1 MDYTEVILQIEK
13 EQQNTQTFILVV
25 LIAVSVVFVVSLC
38 AALFFRKTYKFPLV
52 VALILSC
59 VVFAFVY
66 QNGTLKKIELDLEEE
81 AFVTYSGACRVRSY
95 PKGNERTNVYVTDED
110 QKEITLIVYEKEFAP
125 ILAKREFDG
134 VLWSGN
140 YVGEVVYAKHSH
152 YVVSLSLTREE

>member
-25 LIAVSVVFVVSLC
+25 LIAVSLLFAASLC
-38 AALFFRKTYKFPLV
+38 AFLFFKKTYKFPLV